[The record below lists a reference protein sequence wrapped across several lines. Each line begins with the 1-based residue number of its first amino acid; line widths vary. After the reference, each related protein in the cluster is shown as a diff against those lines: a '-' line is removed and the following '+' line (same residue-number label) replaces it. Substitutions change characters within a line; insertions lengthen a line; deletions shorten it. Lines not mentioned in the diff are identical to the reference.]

1 MICNQF
7 GEIVAEMGTETGV
20 IVHEFDLD
28 EIASLRRNWGV
39 FRDRRPDLYQTLLSK
54 DGGVGT

>member
-1 MICNQF
+1 MLSWLVR
-7 GEIVAEMGTETGV
+7 GLGTEAGV

-39 FRDRRPDLYQTLLSK
+39 FRDRRPDLYATLLSK
-54 DGGVGT
+54 DGGVGR